1 MSNNIYQYEEVNF
14 YERFKFF
21 INENKLMF
29 KLDSKPVSLQILEK
43 INIELRKVTD
53 GKTIIDNFFDNIYE
67 DVEKNVYF
75 NEYQFQTTCI
85 KFKSSSIY
93 SNIFKNNLIA
103 SDAFLALLLV
113 LLDYKLIKFEDKVC
127 ENKINFERTKI
138 PTVDILNIIFSQISL
153 EGEFQSPLF
162 VDYENNLKYTF
173 NLSLSESISI
183 LNYFK
188 MLAYNL
194 KLNIYN
200 IPVSHS
206 QTEEYKSILNCDIE
220 EEFLDTHFKNIEDI
234 KKIFYDQK
242 FFESIY
248 LGLKETIEK
257 NEKEELEEMDLKNTK
272 MGDILKDVKEYTKNI
287 INDDIPKSSILY
299 NTIRTKNENN
309 LKTDF
314 VKYFKNVGKS
324 DCSLDCDKINHID
337 IKFPHDEENLIVLRI
352 TTIGLI
358 PRFIKLYN
366 IGYDNEI
373 SKLRNKY
380 KIEDIF
386 KINLENGL
394 FEILKDVIT
403 NNYSG
408 STVINTYIY
417 ENIEYYVENA
427 IRHLLN
433 DYNSLIY
440 IDYTN
445 VYINSIH
452 IDEHNKNIKSIFNLD
467 SCINKEYE
475 RMVGIPFYTSVG
487 NSYPVSIVNLI
498 SLAVKTALE
507 VRDYYIHKF
516 N

>member
-1 MSNNIYQYEEVNF
+1 MSNNLYQYEEVNF
-14 YERFKFF
+14 YERFKSF

-29 KLDSKPVSLQILEK
+29 KLDSKPISFQILEK
-43 INIELRKVTD
+43 INIKLREVTD

-103 SDAFLALLLV
+103 FDVFLALLLV
-113 LLDYKLIKFEDKVC
+113 VLDYKLIKFEDKFY
-127 ENKINFERTKI
+127 EDRTTFERTKI
-138 PTVDILNIIFSQISL
+138 PTIDILNIIFNEISL

-183 LNYFK
+183 FNYFK

-194 KLNIYN
+194 KLNTDT
-200 IPVSHS
+200 PVSYL
-206 QTEEYKSILNCDIE
+206 QTGEYKSILNCDIE
-220 EEFLDTHFKNIEDI
+220 EGFLDIYFKNIEDI

-272 MGDILKDVKEYTKNI
+272 DVKEYTENI
-287 INDDIPKSSILY
+287 INNGIPKSSLLY
-299 NTIRTKNENN
+299 NTIRTENENN

-337 IKFPHDEENLIVLRI
+337 IKFPHGEENLIVLRI
-352 TTIGLI
+352 TTVGLI

-394 FEILKDVIT
+394 FNILKDIIA

-408 STVINTYIY
+408 LTVINTYIY

-427 IRHLLN
+427 IKHLLN

-475 RMVGIPFYTSVG
+475 RMVDLSFYTSVG
-487 NSYPVSIVNLI
+487 NSYPVSIIKLI

-507 VRDYYIHKF
+507 VRDSYIHKF